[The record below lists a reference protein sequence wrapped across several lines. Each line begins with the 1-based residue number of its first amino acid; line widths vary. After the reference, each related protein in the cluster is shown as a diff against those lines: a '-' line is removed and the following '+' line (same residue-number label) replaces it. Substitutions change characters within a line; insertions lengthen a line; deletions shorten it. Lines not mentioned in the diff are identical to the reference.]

1 MKGQVRQAGESEA
14 NKERE
19 VPEKNVEREELRR
32 KYSSRDEVHRAGQM
46 NK

>member
-1 MKGQVRQAGESEA
+1 MKGQVRQAGESET
-14 NKERE
+14 NKGRE

-32 KYSSRDEVHRAGQM
+32 KYSSRDEVHQAGRV